1 MIIKFKNGS
10 TIKTVEPK
18 GEVKRSQPKEFQIEG
33 ISEYI
38 QYLKRHPSAYA
49 EFHGIKLHWWQ
60 KVYID
65 VISLLYS
72 PKYKVEKRYNE
83 LMQKYKLK

>member
-1 MIIKFKNGS
+1 MIKIIIKFKNGS
-10 TIKTVEPK
+10 TIEVIEPK
-18 GEVKRSQPKEFQIEG
+18 CEVKRSQPKEFQIEG
-33 ISEYI
+33 VTDYYKNYPFYFLDL
-38 QYLKRHPSAYA
+38 Q
-49 EFHGIKLHWWQ
+49 GIKLHWWQ

-72 PKYKVEKRYNE
+72 PKDKVEKRYNE